1 LSNQKEERSILRGR
15 TLKVYQYIV
24 RSKDPARVREI
35 QRHLEFS
42 SPSLVV
48 YHLEKLKEKGLIRE
62 EAMGYVPDK
71 VILNNLIRL
80 RNSLIPRFFFYSL
93 FFTLGLVVELTIL
106 LPNIFTKEYFV
117 AVIFTLL
124 AAIGFGIET
133 YLQWRRI

>member
-1 LSNQKEERSILRGR
+1 MSNQNEERAILRGR
-15 TLKVYQYIV
+15 TLKVYQFIV

-48 YHLEKLKEKGLIRE
+48 YHLEKLKEKGLVRE
-62 EAMGYVPDK
+62 EARGYVADK
-71 VILNNLIRL
+71 VILKNMIRL

-93 FFTLGLVVELTIL
+93 FFALGLVIELTIL
-106 LPNIFTKEYFV
+106 LPNLVTKEYFV
-117 AVIFTLL
+117 AVMFTLL

-133 YLQWRRI
+133 FLQWRRI